1 MHVFNALTL
10 KAMFSKTKTVFEK
23 LEYQVLVEDT
33 RNLNGTFLYKTVLS
47 EANAKKNRMGSTRL
61 TYHKERSFSSNYF
74 NLSKNSFSLRT
85 SYKEL
90 VWFTNHSNVHIH
102 TFRKPRTLIWRFFS
116 LWAFLNIAFN
126 LLKSNFIE
134 ERT

>member
-1 MHVFNALTL
+1 
-10 KAMFSKTKTVFEK
+10 MFSKTKTIFEK

-33 RNLNGTFLYKTVLS
+33 RNLNGTLLYKTVMS

-61 TYHKERSFSSNYF
+61 TYHKERRFSSNYF

-90 VWFTNHSNVHIH
+90 V
-102 TFRKPRTLIWRFFS
+102 
-116 LWAFLNIAFN
+116 
-126 LLKSNFIE
+126 
-134 ERT
+134 